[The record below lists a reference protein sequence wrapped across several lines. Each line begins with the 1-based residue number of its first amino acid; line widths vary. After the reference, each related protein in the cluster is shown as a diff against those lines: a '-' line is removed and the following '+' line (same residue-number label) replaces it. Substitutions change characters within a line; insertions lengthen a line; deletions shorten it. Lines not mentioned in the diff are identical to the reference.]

1 MDRTAM
7 RSRWTRNGKMLATV
21 LPALTCMLLTS
32 IIHGAERHEVPI
44 KVLAPQYL
52 PGDNIVAVR
61 SPLGIPNDYKPW
73 IARLPDGQLLIVAFS
88 YGGVPNN
95 LIPPGTPYLERAV
108 FWRSDDDGQ
117 TWGPRDE
124 QPDVHGR
131 EFALN
136 VLGDGTLIMP
146 CHFLSADA
154 ANKAG
159 HTYSK
164 VFRSADQGH
173 TWTETRIGPDG
184 FPKGA
189 NTTSDWTVVEMPD
202 PDMPESTCA
211 MLGVSMQHG
220 GTHASRHVY
229 WWKSTNSGLDWK
241 VARQPDTDGWSDVD
255 GFFSQSVTHRTSNGD
270 LLHVVRVD
278 RTGPHWRMK
287 GIDGEI
293 VEVGDQGDRM
303 MLWRST
309 DAGRTFRR
317 QAGHGNF
324 GSYGEMYPRFL
335 KLNDGRLLLTFTV
348 RSNSSD
354 GHALGLRAIC
364 SYDDGATWDFRH
376 DRIVID
382 YQNVGASGGGFGNT
396 VQVDDGSLVSCYSYR
411 GPDDKTHIE
420 AVRWRLPTANRQ

>member
-1 MDRTAM
+1 
-7 RSRWTRNGKMLATV
+7 
-21 LPALTCMLLTS
+21 
-32 IIHGAERHEVPI
+32 
-44 KVLAPQYL
+44 
-52 PGDNIVAVR
+52 
-61 SPLGIPNDYKPW
+61 
-73 IARLPDGQLLIVAFS
+73 
-88 YGGVPNN
+88 
-95 LIPPGTPYLERAV
+95 
-108 FWRSDDDGQ
+108 
-117 TWGPRDE
+117 
-124 QPDVHGR
+124 
-131 EFALN
+131 
-136 VLGDGTLIMP
+136 
-146 CHFLSADA
+146 
-154 ANKAG
+154 
-159 HTYSK
+159 
-164 VFRSADQGH
+164 
-173 TWTETRIGPDG
+173 
-184 FPKGA
+184 
-189 NTTSDWTVVEMPD
+189 
-202 PDMPESTCA
+202 
-211 MLGVSMQHG
+211 
-220 GTHASRHVY
+220 
-229 WWKSTNSGLDWK
+229 
-241 VARQPDTDGWSDVD
+241 
-255 GFFSQSVTHRTSNGD
+255 
-270 LLHVVRVD
+270 
-278 RTGPHWRMK
+278 MK
-287 GIDGEI
+287 GIDGDI